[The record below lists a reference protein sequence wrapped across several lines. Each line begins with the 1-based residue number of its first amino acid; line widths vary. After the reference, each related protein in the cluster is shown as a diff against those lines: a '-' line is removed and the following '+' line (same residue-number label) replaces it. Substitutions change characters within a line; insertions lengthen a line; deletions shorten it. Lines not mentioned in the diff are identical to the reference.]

1 MKRTTVNRLWMN
13 DPIYLHLHTLVFKTW
28 WRSISREVEMFET
41 NLNEES
47 RHGFSLDCLW
57 LDGIPN
63 TSDCNFW
70 FAVVKQRSRCLST
83 SRKNS
88 INWALTH
95 AKTLSGANP
104 ITSNSGDEPCVDRKL
119 ASDGILGCTRMLVS
133 EAKLKLGSKDLN
145 RYLWYSLMCIAKNPF
160 SLKSIP

>member
-1 MKRTTVNRLWMN
+1 M
-13 DPIYLHLHTLVFKTW
+13 
-28 WRSISREVEMFET
+28 RSIPREVEMFET

-47 RHGFSLDCLW
+47 RHGFSLDCPW

-83 SRKNS
+83 SRRIS
-88 INWALTH
+88 INWELTH

-119 ASDGILGCTRMLVS
+119 ASDGILGCTRMLVL
-133 EAKLKLGSKDLN
+133 EAKLKLGTKD
-145 RYLWYSLMCIAKNPF
+145 
-160 SLKSIP
+160 